1 MIEIR
6 WHARGGQ
13 GAFTASKLFGE
24 TIALHENRYAL
35 AFPSFGP
42 ERRGAPVLAFTKI
55 DDQKIRD
62 RSEINLCDYI
72 VILDETLFKP
82 QFFSDL
88 KPNGK
93 IVLNTGKPENYKDY
107 VGDSFYTIDAAEMAY
122 RILAKPIVNTA
133 VIGALAAIS
142 GLTSNV
148 SVGNAL
154 SHYFKADLLDRNKK
168 VVDEAFNASLNK
180 EGV

>member
-62 RSEINLCDYI
+62 RSEINLWKAP
-72 VILDETLFKP
+72 LWSTLAQCNP
-82 QFFSDL
+82 L
-88 KPNGK
+88 KM
-93 IVLNTGKPENYKDY
+93 LY
-107 VGDSFYTIDAAEMAY
+107 
-122 RILAKPIVNTA
+122 
-133 VIGALAAIS
+133 
-142 GLTSNV
+142 
-148 SVGNAL
+148 
-154 SHYFKADLLDRNKK
+154 
-168 VVDEAFNASLNK
+168 
-180 EGV
+180 